1 MEYPIDLHYTEDH
14 EWVRTEHGSNIAYIG
29 ITDFAQSELGD
40 IVFVEVETVGET
52 VKAGKIFGTVEAV
65 KTTSELFMPI
75 DGEVLEVNPKITSH
89 GEDNPALINTHPY
102 GDGWIIKIRVLDMD
116 TVHLLMDAK
125 EYASKVVH

>member
-14 EWVRTEHGSNIAYIG
+14 EWVRTEHGSNFAYIG

-52 VKAGKIFGTVEAV
+52 VKAGKVFGTVEAV
-65 KTTSELFMPI
+65 KTTSELFMPV
-75 DGEVLEVNPKITSH
+75 DGEILEVNPKITSQ

-102 GDGWIIKIRVLDMD
+102 GDGWIIKIRILDMD
-116 TVHLLMDAK
+116 SVHLLMNAK
-125 EYASKVVH
+125 EYVSKVVH